1 VLRVL
6 AWGSALA
13 VGLTATVTPEAA
25 TWFGLRGPACPLGS
39 CLGPLACPGCG
50 LVRSTAAAL
59 QGDFGFAVALHPAG
73 PVVALLLLG
82 GLLLDL
88 DVLRRGFEGTAHRLW
103 RRAGTRVF
111 TAAVL
116 LGWAARSCSP

>member
-1 VLRVL
+1 MLRVL
-6 AWGSALA
+6 AFGSALA
-13 VGLTATVTPEAA
+13 VGLSATVTPEAA
-25 TWFGLRGPACPLGS
+25 TWFGVRGPACPLGS

-59 QGDFGFAVALHPAG
+59 QGELGSAVALHPAG

-82 GLLLDL
+82 GLLVDL
-88 DVLRRGFEGTAHRLW
+88 DVLRRQVEGASHRLW
-103 RRAGTRVF
+103 RRAGARVF

-116 LGWAARSCSP
+116 LGWAARFCSP